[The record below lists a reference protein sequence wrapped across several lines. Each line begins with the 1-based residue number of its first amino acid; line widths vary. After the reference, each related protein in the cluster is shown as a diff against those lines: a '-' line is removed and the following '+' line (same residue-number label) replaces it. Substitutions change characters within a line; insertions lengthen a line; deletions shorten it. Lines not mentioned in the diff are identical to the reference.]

1 MRSLAAVVGSQY
13 TVSPTVTNAFHLT
26 YSRLAVTRGVAGG
39 IPNPVSVG
47 VKMANIH
54 PAYIDLAVSN
64 HFTMGG
70 GSNAPS
76 IFHRNQYQ
84 LADDIDWIRNRQ
96 HFSFGVSY
104 IPVDE
109 RAQSSAATTFPSTG
123 PSQRGFRRLRWAV
136 RIGNPAEPA
145 EIGCGRSTW
154 GYTSDDIKVNAR
166 LNVHRHTL
174 GAVASEHDVAGRGN
188 TFDGSGE

>member
-13 TVSPTVTNAFHLT
+13 TVSPTITNAFHLT
-26 YSRLAVTRGVAGG
+26 YSRLAVTRGVAGS

-84 LADDIDWIRNRQ
+84 LADDIDWIRNRH

-104 IPVDE
+104 IPVQMNE
-109 RAQSSAATTFPSTG
+109 RNVQRGNGRFPSTD
-123 PSQRGFRRLRWAV
+123 PSPTRLSRTTCWAV
-136 RIGNPAEPA
+136 RI
-145 EIGCGRSTW
+145 R
-154 GYTSDDIKVNAR
+154 
-166 LNVHRHTL
+166 
-174 GAVASEHDVAGRGN
+174 
-188 TFDGSGE
+188 